1 VKVRILTSLCSRF
14 IRSNREIR
22 FAVVHVTTRC
32 NAKCVDRCDIWA
44 SKPVDMQLEDVYFAI
59 DILAKNNFS
68 VIYFTGGE
76 TGLYPHLVEAV
87 NYAKKNG
94 FITSITTN
102 GTISKDKVTQMS
114 KSLDALSVSVDHYDE
129 QLWDQAK
136 HTPGIAKQAQETIK
150 LAKAYGIKLYAIT
163 FLNPTWSTTEVAKV
177 IHYVNDELGVPFSL
191 SYPYVSSND
200 GTFIVGGSLRN
211 ARDFQD
217 NLRNN
222 VAKVLEM
229 KLSDS
234 KIANST
240 SYLRDVLRAHDG
252 LPMKY
257 PCKAGRVIITVDC
270 KLNIFPCY
278 KKDKLFNLRDC
289 QDLNIAPTIISTC
302 DNKSC
307 MINCFKEASE
317 TSKETLLAAAI
328 EEAISSPRFYLGLI
342 S

>member
-1 VKVRILTSLCSRF
+1 MLTSLCSRF

-32 NAKCVDRCDIWA
+32 NAKCVDRCNIWA
-44 SKPVDMQLEDVYFAI
+44 SNPVDMQLEDVLFTI
-59 DILAKNNFS
+59 DVLAKNNFS

-76 TGLYPHLVEAV
+76 TGLYPYLVEAV
-87 NYAKKNG
+87 KYAKEKG

-102 GTISKDKVTQMS
+102 GTISKDKLVQMS
-114 KSLDALSVSVDHYDE
+114 KSLDALSVSVDHYKE

-136 HTPGIAKQAQETIK
+136 HTEGIAKQAQETIK
-150 LAKAYGIKLYAIT
+150 LAKSYGIKLYAIT
-163 FLNPTWSTTEVAKV
+163 FLNPSWNTNDITKV
-177 IHYVNDELGVPFSL
+177 VHYVNNELGVPFSL
-191 SYPYVSSND
+191 SYPYISTND
-200 GTFIVGGSLRN
+200 GTFVVGGSLRES
-211 ARDFQD
+211 RDFQD

-222 VAKVLEM
+222 IAKVLEM

-257 PCKAGRVIITVDC
+257 PCKAGRVIITIDC

-278 KKDKLFNLRDC
+278 KKDKMFNLREC
-289 QDLNIAPTIISTC
+289 QDLNTTSTTTSFC
-302 DNKSC
+302 DNKFC

-317 TSKETLLAAAI
+317 TSKETLLTAAI
-328 EEAISSPRFYLGLI
+328 EEATSSPRFYLNLI
-342 S
+342 R